1 MTRSQPDFFI
11 VGAPKCGT
19 TSLDRYLSEHPQVF
33 MGEKESHHF
42 SDDLLIQTEPLAD
55 RDTYLALFAQRGDE
69 KRAGESSVYY
79 LQSRKAARNIHEF
92 DPEAKIIMH
101 FRNPIEL
108 LYSHHSQLLYEG
120 IQEIEDFSD
129 ALDAIGDRRWE
140 DDDIRARVRVP
151 EALDYWGVVDFLPQ
165 IERYREVF
173 PAESLHVILFDDLMS
188 DPEGVYKGA
197 LDFLGVDS
205 SFAPDF
211 TRHNRNKVVRSPR
224 LREMLGDPPPW
235 ISVPA
240 RLLLPLS
247 MRNRIKQRVKRANTR
262 FVQRAPMA
270 EATRRRLADRL
281 ETTIRDLGT
290 YLGRDLS
297 GWLGGASVAR

>member
-55 RDTYLALFAQRGDE
+55 RETYLALFAQRGDE

-188 DPEGVYKGA
+188 DPEGCASSTDVELTYVPSESGSFVVETTRAGSAPSERGTYVVSVVPEPGFGIALLGGGA
-197 LDFLGVDS
+197 LL
-205 SFAPDF
+205 
-211 TRHNRNKVVRSPR
+211 
-224 LREMLGDPPPW
+224 
-235 ISVPA
+235 A
-240 RLLLPLS
+240 RLS
-247 MRNRIKQRVKRANTR
+247 RSRRASSPSGAR
-262 FVQRAPMA
+262 SGA
-270 EATRRRLADRL
+270 EIV
-281 ETTIRDLGT
+281 E
-290 YLGRDLS
+290 
-297 GWLGGASVAR
+297 